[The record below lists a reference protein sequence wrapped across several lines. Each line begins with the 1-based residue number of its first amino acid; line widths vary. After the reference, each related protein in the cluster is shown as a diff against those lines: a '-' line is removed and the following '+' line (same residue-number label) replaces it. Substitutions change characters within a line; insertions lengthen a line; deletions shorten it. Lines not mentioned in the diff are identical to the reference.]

1 MKKQDILKAVAPLQ
15 LAYTSSLDDNRLRL
29 YVEMLSDIPPQI
41 LSAAVK
47 KLIMTNKFLPSI
59 AEIREVAYGI
69 KGIISGTAAPD
80 ESEAWGEVVK
90 AIQSVGYYGKPTFTH
105 EAIAAAVDNIGW
117 QDICMTPSDGTS
129 TLRAQFRRAYQLAA
143 ERRKDNRDN
152 EVLGIRAK
160 DEEIQRIMCEQ
171 VRRGISTKAGEV
183 EKEYEEV
190 IKQCR

>member
-1 MKKQDILKAVAPLQ
+1 MNKAETTRAIAPLQ
-15 LAYTSSLDDNRLRL
+15 LAFKGNLDEARMKL
-29 YVEMLSDIPPQI
+29 YVMMLSDIPPQI
-41 LSAAVK
+41 LEAAVK

-59 AEIREVAYGI
+59 AEIRETAYGI
-69 KGIISGTAAPD
+69 KGTISGTAAPD

-143 ERRKDNRDN
+143 ERRKENRDN
-152 EVLGIRAK
+152 AVLGISPNNERL
-160 DEEIQRIMCEQ
+160 
-171 VRRGISTKAGEV
+171 KALTGEV
-183 EKEYEEV
+183 VK
-190 IKQCR
+190 RLN